1 MAQTVARALAC
12 AWMEQNAEL
21 RLPTIAVPVRLAL
34 VGGSIVDAEFFLS
47 DSHRAGRGQLLEA
60 LAEMLDEDFAFVPV
74 REPTGVRLLAKRAIA
89 WACASRRADEDEEF
103 DESPSDV
110 MTLYDRQHRVEIELV
125 SGQRFSGSLFDS
137 SPYERP
143 RVIDHLNR
151 ARRFV
156 RLWTE
161 NDQTLIS
168 TDQIVAVTER
178 SREEK

>member
-1 MAQTVARALAC
+1 
-12 AWMEQNAEL
+12 MEQNADL

-34 VGGSIVDAEFFLS
+34 VGGSIVDAELFLP
-47 DSHRAGRGQLLEA
+47 DTIRGGRGQLLEA

-74 REPTGVRLLAKRAIA
+74 RESTGVRLLAKRWIT
-89 WACASRRADEDEEF
+89 WACASRRGGEDESG

-110 MTLYDRQHRVEIELV
+110 IMLYDRQHRVEVELV
-125 SGQRFSGSLFDS
+125 GGQRFAGSLFDS
-137 SPYERP
+137 SPHDRP

-161 NDQTLIS
+161 SDLTLIS
-168 TDQIVAVTER
+168 TDQVVAVTDR
-178 SREEK
+178 SREET

>member
-1 MAQTVARALAC
+1 
-12 AWMEQNAEL
+12 
-21 RLPTIAVPVRLAL
+21 
-34 VGGSIVDAEFFLS
+34 
-47 DSHRAGRGQLLEA
+47 
-60 LAEMLDEDFAFVPV
+60 
-74 REPTGVRLLAKRAIA
+74 
-89 WACASRRADEDEEF
+89 
-103 DESPSDV
+103 
-110 MTLYDRQHRVEIELV
+110 VEIALV

-137 SPYERP
+137 SPYDRP

-168 TDQIVAVTER
+168 TEQIVAVTER

>member
-1 MAQTVARALAC
+1 
-12 AWMEQNAEL
+12 MEQNADL
-21 RLPTIAVPVRLAL
+21 RQPTIAVPVRLAL
-34 VGGSIVDAEFFLS
+34 VGGSIIDAELFLP
-47 DSHRAGRGQLLEA
+47 DTVRGGRGQQLEA

-74 REPTGVRLLAKRAIA
+74 REPTGVRLLAKRSVS
-89 WACASRRADEDEEF
+89 WACASRRADDEADA

-110 MTLYDRQHRVEIELV
+110 VMLYDRQHRVEVELV
-125 SGQRFSGSLFDS
+125 GGQRFAGSLFDS
-137 SPYERP
+137 SPHDRP

-161 NDQTLIS
+161 SDLTLIS
-168 TDQIVAVTER
+168 TDQIVAVNDR

>member
-1 MAQTVARALAC
+1 
-12 AWMEQNAEL
+12 MEQNAEL

-34 VGGSIVDAEFFLS
+34 VGGSIVDAELFLP
-47 DSHRAGRGQLLEA
+47 DSVRGGRGQLLDA

-74 REPTGVRLLAKRAIA
+74 REPTGVRLLAKRSIT
-89 WACASRRADEDEEF
+89 WTCAPRRADADEGG

-110 MTLYDRQHRVEIELV
+110 TMLYDRQHRVEIEIA

-137 SPYERP
+137 SPHDRP

-161 NDQTLIS
+161 SDLTLIS
-168 TDQIVAVTER
+168 TEQVVAVTDR
-178 SREEK
+178 TREEK